1 MDDGQDVSYID
12 RDAVGL
18 VREHLLQ
25 SELADSVAG
34 LFWALADP
42 TRVRIIHA
50 LSLAELC
57 NGELA
62 LILGLTE
69 SAVSHQLRDLRLM
82 KVVKAERRG
91 RMVYYRLTDPHI
103 RHVFEDTLRHVQEG
117 QDGP

>member
-1 MDDGQDVSYID
+1 MEDLRDVREGASD
-12 RDAVGL
+12 WVAL
-18 VREHLLQ
+18 VREHLLE
-25 SELADSVAG
+25 SELADKVAG

-57 NGELA
+57 NGDLA
-62 LILGLTE
+62 SILGLTE

-82 KVVKAERRG
+82 KVVKADRRG
-91 RMVYYRLTDPHI
+91 RMVYYQLTDPHI

-117 QDGP
+117 NDGP